1 MIRIALVGDVGSG
14 KSYISRL
21 FDYPIFNADNEVSNI
36 YKKDKKCFKKLKYI
50 LPNYFHRFPL
60 KKQNLISAILDN
72 KKNLKKI
79 TNIVHPII
87 KKKLHNFENLHKK
100 SRFIIL
106 DIPLFLEN
114 KLNKKRDVI
123 IFIKSDKKEI
133 LKYLKKRKGYNA
145 NLIKIFRKI
154 QFSLEKKRKKSKY
167 VIKNDFTKKNAKKY
181 VNVIMSYIK

>member
-1 MIRIALVGDVGSG
+1 M
-14 KSYISRL
+14 
-21 FDYPIFNADNEVSNI
+21 
-36 YKKDKKCFKKLKYI
+36 
-50 LPNYFHRFPL
+50 
-60 KKQNLISAILDN
+60 
-72 KKNLKKI
+72 
-79 TNIVHPII
+79 
-87 KKKLHNFENLHKK
+87 
-100 SRFIIL
+100 
-106 DIPLFLEN
+106 EN

-154 QFSLEKKRKKSKY
+154 QFPLEKKRKKSKY